1 MRDGGTGE
9 DFADPLAAGNALRIA
24 ARDRGLTTLL
34 LHPGNVLFVAP
45 AVVATEDQIDRMV
58 AILDDA
64 LTTSEAQIWP

>member
-1 MRDGGTGE
+1 MRTSR
-9 DFADPLAAGNALRIA
+9 DPLAAGNALRIA

-64 LTTSEAQIWP
+64 LGDIEGQLA